1 MQSIY
6 ADFVSFL
13 VLLTVC
19 GFVLICQD
27 FPFSLLSLSLF
38 FFFLRFCVSQEYGA
52 LIYMPNGDWMV
63 YV

>member
-27 FPFSLLSLSLF
+27 FPFSLFSLSF